1 MPASLKSSGIRDNHY
16 CGSVGEFLKSHIQNG
31 SRLSVV
37 STYFT
42 IYAYEALKD
51 RLDRIAHMDFLF
63 GEPSFVKSLDPNKT
77 ESKAFIIAQDGLK
90 LANVLQQKR
99 IARECADWIRR
110 KVDIKSVC
118 RSNFLHGKLYH
129 VRNDGEEV
137 AVIGSSNFT
146 PRGLGLQN
154 AGSNIELNLIVRHQ
168 DDREELNAWF
178 DRLWADP
185 ELVADVKDEVLLYLA
200 QVYRNQ
206 TPEFVDK
213 CEA

>member
-37 STYFT
+37 SAYFT

-90 LANVLQQKR
+90 LANVLRQKR

-110 KVDIKSVC
+110 KVDIKS
-118 RSNFLHGKLYH
+118 
-129 VRNDGEEV
+129 
-137 AVIGSSNFT
+137 A
-146 PRGLGLQN
+146 GL
-154 AGSNIELNLIVRHQ
+154 
-168 DDREELNAWF
+168 
-178 DRLWADP
+178 
-185 ELVADVKDEVLLYLA
+185 
-200 QVYRNQ
+200 
-206 TPEFVDK
+206 
-213 CEA
+213 C